1 MSIKVMLRYLIFD
14 RTYIKVT
21 QQVISMISV
30 NVTNQVRHD
39 LKIYDN
45 KKSTIEI
52 STKILK

>member
-1 MSIKVMLRYLIFD
+1 MSIKAILHQGI
-14 RTYIKVT
+14 TA
-21 QQVISMISV
+21 SMISV